1 MPARS
6 LFLLCAYCLV
16 LPLHLL
22 DLSHAQTT
30 FHFNICTPKEKSLAQ
45 SQYCICSCSV
55 LLFQTNPCTFWW
67 LFCGL
72 LSYLNNMT
80 LITQDGLPCQIHLYS
95 SCAPMQ
101 YNTRKSGV
109 FSALPRKSNN
119 NYHSTRLGSLL
130 FPEKC
135 MFADY
140 KPLQEKQ
147 HLHTLQVPG
156 ILVCFVVPLN
166 IHE

>member
-1 MPARS
+1 MDCHAKYTYIPPVP
-6 LFLLCAYCLV
+6 LC
-16 LPLHLL
+16 
-22 DLSHAQTT
+22 STT
-30 FHFNICTPKEKSLAQ
+30 SA
-45 SQYCICSCSV
+45 
-55 LLFQTNPCTFWW
+55 
-67 LFCGL
+67 
-72 LSYLNNMT
+72 
-80 LITQDGLPCQIHLYS
+80 
-95 SCAPMQ
+95 
-101 YNTRKSGV
+101 
-109 FSALPRKSNN
+109 SALARKSNN